1 MAGFPLFID
10 VRGGEFHKIAEKDRI
25 GGLLLLFGTFCH
37 VVYATLGFTL
47 AMALF
52 FGCVPKGEVYRVK
65 PPKGGWEG
73 IYDVAILS
81 FDGPY
86 GENLRRQVYY
96 RLADVQYFNPK
107 DTSHIPSLAHVSH
120 DQVGNPALL
129 QALEALGA
137 DAVIT
142 GLVNVHL
149 NDAHGVDQ
157 VEVKERTGYTK
168 KEKDA
173 SGRWVDVEIKRT
185 VIRAVPYVMREARLE
200 SAYQVFDGASHVVI
214 AAGKVTETD
223 CDKFGGDREHASP
236 GRQLRELPTSSGTAE
251 ELCARAAA
259 KLVAELS
266 RMKLGS
272 VLKLDAGGNTLV
284 KRGVAL
290 AEDGDWEQA
299 IDIWEQVIHDK
310 PDEAAAFYNLGVAR
324 EGLGDMESLRTARD
338 LYQKAASH
346 GANRLYTDAIL
357 RVDGVISP

>member
-1 MAGFPLFID
+1 
-10 VRGGEFHKIAEKDRI
+10 
-25 GGLLLLFGTFCH
+25 
-37 VVYATLGFTL
+37 
-47 AMALF
+47 
-52 FGCVPKGEVYRVK
+52 VYRVK
-65 PPKGGWEG
+65 PPKLGWKD
-73 IYDVAILS
+73 IYDVAVLS

-86 GENLRRQVYY
+86 GENLRRQVHY

-107 DTSHIPSLAHVSH
+107 DTSQIPSLAHVSR
-120 DQVGNPALL
+120 DKVGNPELL

-137 DAVIT
+137 HAVIT
-142 GLVNVHL
+142 GLVTVHVH
-149 NDAHGVDQ
+149 DAHGADQ
-157 VEVKERTGYTK
+157 VEVKEGTGYTK

-200 SAYQVFDGASHVVI
+200 SAYQVFDVVSYVVI

-223 CDKFGGDREHASP
+223 CEKYGGDREHASP
-236 GRQLRELPTSSGTAE
+236 GRRLRDLPTSSGTAE
-251 ELCARAAA
+251 ELSARAAA

-272 VLKLDAGGNTLV
+272 VLKLDPGGNTLV

-290 AEDGDWEQA
+290 AKDGDWAQA
-299 IDIWEQVIHDK
+299 MDMWEQVIRDK

-324 EGLGDMESLRTARD
+324 EGMGDMESLKTARD
-338 LYQKAASH
+338 LYKKAASH
-346 GANRLYTDAIL
+346 GANSLYTDGIL